1 MTGKQNTLF
10 VNSLAKG
17 IQVLRAFDESDIEMS
32 LSELAAKTGLERS
45 AVQRLANTLFLEGM
59 LDKDPKT
66 RRFRP
71 SHAWLR
77 MAYVYFWSDP
87 LVRLAMPKL
96 IELSQHLGAT
106 ANLAELSGQHVLYVS
121 RIPGKSSQF
130 SSTITGRRLPALNS
144 AAGRA
149 ILSTWPV
156 DKCAEA
162 VQTWEVKEMTP
173 QTTMDR
179 SAIAE
184 AIEQARHLGYSET
197 QGQAI
202 LEHTGISAP
211 IRGPDGIAFAAVQC
225 SFSSWIW
232 PPERIATEALPY
244 ILEAANAIAPQSR
257 DGF

>member
-1 MTGKQNTLF
+1 MGNRQNTLF

-17 IQVLRAFDESDIEMS
+17 IAVLRAFDESATEMS
-32 LSELAAKTGLERS
+32 LSELAKRTGLEKS
-45 AVQRLANTLFLEGM
+45 AVQRLANTLYLEGM
-59 LDKDPKT
+59 LDKDPRT

-77 MAYVYFWSDP
+77 MAYAYFWSDP

-106 ANLAELSGQHVLYVS
+106 ANLAEISGQTILYVS

-130 SSTITGRRLPALNS
+130 SSTIVGRRLPALNS

-149 ILSTWPV
+149 ILCTWP
-156 DKCAEA
+156 DEKCDDA
-162 VQTWEVKEMTP
+162 VETWEIKNFTT

-179 SAIAE
+179 DAIRQAIAR
-184 AIEQARHLGYSET
+184 ARDLGYAQT

-202 LEHTGISAP
+202 LEHTGIAAP
-211 IRGPDGIAFAAVQC
+211 IRGPDGVAFAAVQC
-225 SFSSWIW
+225 SFSSRLW
-232 PPERIATEALPY
+232 PDARIQNEALPY
-244 ILEAANAIAPQSR
+244 ILDAAQAIVPQSR
-257 DGF
+257 SDF